1 MNKIIFEGADYL
13 FSINSKITE
22 KIKRLKRIYKSF
34 S

>member
-1 MNKIIFEGADYL
+1 MNKNFFDGADYL

-22 KIKRLKRIYKSF
+22 KMKRLKRISKSF